1 VGQTEGACVTT
12 TRWNHRDLVKADA
25 DLSAAQYDYANC
37 LHVFMMRDGISR
49 EGRQKWECMGCGR
62 KFTEGGQDRG
72 FTIFAKLAPLF
83 AKQYSISKA
92 MRETGHSFYVV
103 RKYFRKMQAI
113 RAGQDKGRPG

>member
-1 VGQTEGACVTT
+1 
-12 TRWNHRDLVKADA
+12 
-25 DLSAAQYDYANC
+25 
-37 LHVFMMRDGISR
+37 
-49 EGRQKWECMGCGR
+49 MGCGR

-83 AKQYSISKA
+83 AQHYSISKA

-113 RAGQDKGRPG
+113 RGGAMSMPKRAGLRTQDTGIANPVSIVNEAKPLQNGLFCL

>member
-1 VGQTEGACVTT
+1 VTT

-25 DLSAAQYDYANC
+25 VLDMQYDYTNC
-37 LHVFMMRDGISR
+37 LHIFMMRDGISH

-72 FTIFAKLAPLF
+72 FAIFAKLAPMF
-83 AKQYSISKA
+83 AKQYSISRA

-113 RAGQDKGRPG
+113 RMAG

>member
-1 VGQTEGACVTT
+1 MTT
-12 TRWNHRDLVKADA
+12 TRWNHRDLVAPDG
-25 DLSAAQYDYANC
+25 DLSVAQHDYLNC
-37 LHVFMMRDGISR
+37 LHIFRMRDGISR
-49 EGRQKWECMGCGR
+49 EGRQKWECMGCGK

-113 RAGQDKGRPG
+113 RAGQHKGRPG